1 MHTLHEVLKVDTN
14 NNKILVH
21 NYINKTQFW
30 ESYDELRITT
40 GGKAFCPD
48 IKNRNV
54 DGIFGIQTLNSGKKV
69 AAFLAEHAPKNA
81 VIIGGGNIGLE
92 MAEAIII
99 KGLKVIIVNRDAE
112 IMSTLV
118 PDMGEIQLRAR

>member
-1 MHTLHEVLKVDTN
+1 
-14 NNKILVH
+14 
-21 NYINKTQFW
+21 
-30 ESYDELRITT
+30 
-40 GGKAFCPD
+40 
-48 IKNRNV
+48 
-54 DGIFGIQTLNSGKKV
+54 
-69 AAFLAEHAPKNA
+69 
-81 VIIGGGNIGLE
+81 

>member
-1 MHTLHEVLKVDTN
+1 MHTLHEVLEVDTN

-30 ESYDELRITT
+30 ELYDELRTTT

-48 IKNRNV
+48 IKNRNI
-54 DGIFGIQTLNSGKKV
+54 DRIFGIQTLNSGKKA

-81 VIIGGGNIGLE
+81 VIIGNEYIGLE
-92 MAEAIII
+92 MAEALII
-99 KGLKVIIVNRDAE
+99 KGLKVIIVNCDAE
-112 IMSTLV
+112 VMSTLD
-118 PDMGEIQLRAR
+118 PDMGESQ